1 MKSTGIIRRID
12 DLGRVVIPK
21 EIRRTLRIREGD
33 PLELFTAHDGIFF
46 KKYNPIS
53 DVRDIVKSLEE
64 FLDDCD
70 ASPARQALT
79 EKIKEIYA
87 VLDEADA
94 ETEADRER

>member
-94 ETEADRER
+94 ETEADHER

>member
-1 MKSTGIIRRID
+1 M
-12 DLGRVVIPK
+12 VIPK
-21 EIRRTLRIREGD
+21 EIRRTLRINEGD
-33 PLELFTAHDGIFF
+33 PLELFTVQGGVCF

-53 DVRDIVKSLEE
+53 DARDIVKSLEE

-70 ASPARQALT
+70 ASPTRQALA

-94 ETEADRER
+94 ETEGNHER